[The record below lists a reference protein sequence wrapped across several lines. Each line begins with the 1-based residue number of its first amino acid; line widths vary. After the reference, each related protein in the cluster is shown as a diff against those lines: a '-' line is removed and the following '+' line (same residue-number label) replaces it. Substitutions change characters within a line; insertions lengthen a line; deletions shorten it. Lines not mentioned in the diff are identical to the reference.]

1 MQLFLEKSL
10 FLGLSYESIYN
21 LPFLDKSLYFCTLL
35 IKSVQSASL
44 NTMIEGQMLL
54 DLTACL

>member
-1 MQLFLEKSL
+1 MQPFLEKSL

-35 IKSVQSASL
+35 KSSGTHFPILVQ
-44 NTMIEGQMLL
+44 E
-54 DLTACL
+54 